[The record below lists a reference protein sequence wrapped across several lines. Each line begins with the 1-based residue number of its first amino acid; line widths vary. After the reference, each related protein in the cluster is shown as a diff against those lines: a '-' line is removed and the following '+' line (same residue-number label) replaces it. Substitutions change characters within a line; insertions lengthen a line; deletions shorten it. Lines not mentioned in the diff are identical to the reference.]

1 MREGGGQLP
10 SSQCYELFETHW
22 AQWAGYPKEV
32 ISDRGLHNR
41 GSFAKSLSAR
51 GIQVINVGVEAPEQI
66 GRVERH
72 GGILKS
78 MVLKVASDLGVSGI
92 EEMKAVVAQ
101 CVRQKNSMARTQGL
115 SPMQW
120 VLGRSPREPG
130 TVMDEESWSDL
141 GSLQLATDESHEFG
155 KMCKI
160 REAARHAFVK
170 ADMGSRVSRAILRK
184 AAPVSKE
191 CQCGDL
197 VCYKTQQ
204 GGWSTASRVIGFD
217 GPKIVWVIHRGVP
230 VCVGL
235 DKLRPVNASEAL
247 AHQYLHGQKPF
258 QFGSRHQQQGYIDAR
273 LDIIRKLES
282 RQGLLRG
289 QMIRKRTKR
298 WRKSSPIDR
307 RKADGCVSEL
317 PKNRTSRRC
326 HHRED
331 EVAKEMFWKKI
342 QLPTVQGDD

>member
-1 MREGGGQLP
+1 MSVYKPGYANMFYA
-10 SSQCYELFETHW
+10 SQ
-22 AQWAGYPKEV
+22 YPKEV

-51 GIQVINVGVEAPEQI
+51 GIQVINVGVEAPEQL

-101 CVRQKNSMARTQGL
+101 CVGQKNSMSRTQGF

-130 TVMDEESWSDL
+130 TVIDEESWSDL

-191 CQCGDL
+191 YQWGDL

-235 DKLRPVNASEAL
+235 
-247 AHQYLHGQKPF
+247 
-258 QFGSRHQQQGYIDAR
+258 
-273 LDIIRKLES
+273 
-282 RQGLLRG
+282 
-289 QMIRKRTKR
+289 
-298 WRKSSPIDR
+298 
-307 RKADGCVSEL
+307 
-317 PKNRTSRRC
+317 
-326 HHRED
+326 
-331 EVAKEMFWKKI
+331 
-342 QLPTVQGDD
+342 VQGIGRRFPDLAMENIGLAEVHPSMHTINPVAHPGTLCYVVIPAEEDHLVYIALELHLPPYHRVGSISVPPRLSKFRLIAQTGIHIV

>member
-41 GSFAKSLSAR
+41 GTFARSLSAR

-78 MVLKVASDLGVSGI
+78 MILKVASDLGVSGI

-101 CVRQKNSMARTQGL
+101 CVRQKNSMSRVKGF

-120 VLGRSPREPG
+120 VLGRTPREPG
-130 TVMDEESWSDL
+130 TVMDEENWSDL
-141 GSLQLATDESHEFG
+141 GSLQLATDEGHEFG

-191 CQCGDL
+191 YHCGDL

-204 GGWSTASRVIGFD
+204 GGWSTASRVIGFRWSKD
-217 GPKIVWVIHRGVP
+217 RLGDTPRSTSLCWTGQ
-230 VCVGL
+230 
-235 DKLRPVNASEAL
+235 ASTGERERSS
-247 AHQYLHGQKPF
+247 GTSVFTRSETIP
-258 QFGSRHQQQGYIDAR
+258 
-273 LDIIRKLES
+273 IRITES
-282 RQGLLRG
+282 ATR
-289 QMIRKRTKR
+289 IY
-298 WRKSSPIDR
+298 
-307 RKADGCVSEL
+307 
-317 PKNRTSRRC
+317 
-326 HHRED
+326 
-331 EVAKEMFWKKI
+331 
-342 QLPTVQGDD
+342 

>member
-1 MREGGGQLP
+1 MG
-10 SSQCYELFETHW
+10 W
-22 AQWAGYPKEV
+22 V

-101 CVRQKNSMARTQGL
+101 CVRQKNSMSRKQGF

-141 GSLQLATDESHEFG
+141 GSLQLATDEPSHEFG

-191 CQCGDL
+191 YQCGDL

-217 GPKIVWVIHRGVP
+217 GPKIVWVIPRSSN
-230 VCVGL
+230 
-235 DKLRPVNASEAL
+235 RPLFYSTL
-247 AHQYLHGQKPF
+247 
-258 QFGSRHQQQGYIDAR
+258 
-273 LDIIRKLES
+273 
-282 RQGLLRG
+282 
-289 QMIRKRTKR
+289 
-298 WRKSSPIDR
+298 
-307 RKADGCVSEL
+307 
-317 PKNRTSRRC
+317 
-326 HHRED
+326 
-331 EVAKEMFWKKI
+331 KK
-342 QLPTVQGDD
+342 